1 MCRMARQGKQSGKRS
16 GKARGGASSAERP
29 RNGWSWWVG
38 GLIAAAALAFVAGI
52 GVGVMLGEGH
62 DIEQATPTKQPL
74 APRLAPRL
82 AATEPEKSAKR
93 RVVALASPSPSLT
106 TLPSN
111 PVRITLAPAPKPLA
125 RRTWEENAAAFT
137 VAPGTPLIAIV
148 LDDMGL
154 NRRRSERAARL
165 PGPLTLSYLS
175 YANDLAAQ
183 TGAARARGHEIMLH
197 LPMEPEGDAD
207 PGPGALL
214 VRLSDAKLRERIDFA
229 LGRFPGFVGVNNH
242 MGSRFTAD
250 AARMTLV
257 FDALRRSGHL
267 FLDSLTTPNAVAMS
281 LGPRAGVPTIAR
293 DVFLDDV
300 DTQDEVWFRLLKAEQ
315 IAETQGTAI
324 AIGHPRDATL
334 AVLEDWIAELSHRS
348 ARLAPISAVARVRL
362 GRRLQVMVK
371 P

>member
-1 MCRMARQGKQSGKRS
+1 MAGQGKTRKT
-16 GKARGGASSAERP
+16 AAARP
-29 RNGWSWWVG
+29 RSRGGWSWWIG
-38 GLIAAAALAFVAGI
+38 GLLAAAALAFVAGI
-52 GVGVMLGEGH
+52 GVGVMLGEERGN
-62 DIEQATPTKQPL
+62 DQAKAPERAEPRQLASSTPTAIETPDPV
-74 APRLAPRL
+74 APVVGPS
-82 AATEPEKSAKR
+82 AA
-93 RVVALASPSPSLT
+93 VI
-106 TLPSN
+106 LPAN
-111 PVRITLAPAPKPLA
+111 PVPITLAPAPNPPI
-125 RRTWEENAAAFT
+125 RRTWEANAVDYS

-154 NRRRSERAARL
+154 DRRRSDRATRL

-175 YANDLAAQ
+175 YADNLIAQ
-183 TGAARARGHEIMLH
+183 TGAARARGHELMLH

-214 VRLSDAKLRERIDFA
+214 VRLNDVELRERIDFA

-250 AARMTLV
+250 RARMRLV
-257 FDALRRSGHL
+257 FDAMRQSGHL
-267 FLDSLTTPNAVAMS
+267 FLDSLTTPSAVAMS
-281 LGPRAGVPTIAR
+281 LGPQIGVPTIAR

-300 DTQDEVWFRLLKAEQ
+300 DTQDEVWFRLLKAEH

-334 AVLEDWIAELSHRS
+334 AVLEDWIAELTHRS
-348 ARLAPISAVARVRL
+348 ARLAPLSAVARVRL
-362 GRRLQVMVK
+362 GRRHEVMVK